1 MSRPYPFPDDAGIE
15 PSLMELLTDPTLHLL
30 LARDGLVVAD
40 VCALIDT
47 WQRAHPGTAKRI
59 DAAA

>member
-15 PSLMELLTDPTLHLL
+15 PPLIELLTDPTLHML
-30 LARDGLVVAD
+30 LARDGLNVAD
-40 VCALIDT
+40 VCAVIND
-47 WQRAHPGTAKRI
+47 WQRAHPVPAKRV